1 MKLSSSNAQ
10 LQKEFEKAYD
20 LYADAIFRH
29 CFLRVSDR
37 ELAKDL
43 MQEAFMK
50 TWEYLASGHD
60 IQDIRPFLYRTA
72 HNCVIDH
79 VRKQKKRR
87 TDSLESLQEEWFDVA
102 GENGKDWATIL
113 DAKAVVEIFQKV
125 REPYRTVLV
134 LRYVDEM
141 QPSEIAE
148 MLHISANAVSV
159 RITRGLE
166 KLRMLLPDG

>member
-1 MKLSSSNAQ
+1 MKLSSSNKQ

-29 CFLRVSDR
+29 CILRISDR

-50 TWEYLASGHD
+50 TWQYLVSGHD
-60 IQDIRPFLYRTA
+60 IDDVRPFLYRTA
-72 HNCVIDH
+72 HNCLIDH
-79 VRKQKKRR
+79 VRKQKKRQ
-87 TDSLESLQEEWFDVA
+87 TDSLESLQEDGFDIA
-102 GENGKDWATIL
+102 DENGKDWAMVI
-113 DAKAVVEIFQKV
+113 DAKAVVEVFQKV
-125 REPYRTVLV
+125 KEPYRTVLV

-141 QPSEIAE
+141 KPAEIAT
-148 MLHISANAVSV
+148 MLNIPPNTVSV

-166 KLRMLLPDG
+166 KLRKLLPDG